1 MYYDSKGE
9 HQWDV
14 LWEVA
19 FNLSTSGSVPWL
31 GWITHMGLPWALVRR
46 MRETLTMSLKQHFWL
61 ITLDIE
67 VNDSRVPVY
76 R

>member
-1 MYYDSKGE
+1 MGC
-9 HQWDV
+9 V
-14 LWEVA
+14 V
-19 FNLSTSGSVPWL
+19 GSSLQFIDIWKCAMAGMDNPH
-31 GWITHMGLPWALVRR
+31 GSPRALVRR